1 MRISSLALLF
11 STGLL
16 TLSGCSSSDE
26 VGTPST
32 VSAVIDGAEDPD
44 IGDIL
49 ASVNGLDIGV
59 KEFQRAAA
67 GQTPKNG
74 KSLSHEERM
83 EVLNRLVDEKLLFLQ
98 AKDEG
103 VDMNPKV
110 QKVMVNTLLR
120 DKVYSSVK
128 NADFDQDT
136 LQAYFE
142 EHHAEFVVPE
152 KIQIKRIFVK
162 VTTVRENAEAKSIAE
177 GLHAQLVQ
185 NPTMFKELAIKHSDD
200 PYKRRGGDLGFISRE
215 GKPGIDPVI
224 VEKAFTMPVGKI
236 SAVFEAG
243 GGFNIIT
250 VENKRE
256 AISRTFE
263 QMRGS
268 VLRKVKN
275 ERYKGLYDEYVE
287 SIKGDRNISVNEDM
301 VDAIKIVAVRPTG
314 PGAPTRPTS
323 SGALPGPSAGKSAPK
338 GGVTPGKM
346 KTHPKGGKTR

>member
-11 STGLL
+11 STVTL
-16 TLSGCSSSDE
+16 TLSGCS
-26 VGTPST
+26 TPENTSTQST
-32 VSAVIDGAEDPD
+32 VSDDNSSAAQED
-44 IGDIL
+44 IGEVL
-49 ASVNGLDIGV
+49 ATVNGMDIGV
-59 KEFQRAAA
+59 KEFQRAAG

-83 EVLNRLVDEKLLFLQ
+83 EVLNRLVDEKVLFLQ
-98 AKDEG
+98 AKEEG

-128 NADFDQDT
+128 NADFDQAT

-142 EHHAEFVVPE
+142 EHHDEFVVPE

-162 VTTVRENAEAKSIAE
+162 TTTKRTAAEAKTIAQ
-177 GLHAQLVQ
+177 GLHAELVA
-185 NPTMFKELAIKHSDD
+185 NPSSFKEVAIKHSDD

-224 VEKAFTMPVGKI
+224 VEKAFTMPVGKL
-236 SAVFEAG
+236 SEVFEAG
-243 GGFNIIT
+243 GGFNIIA

-287 SIKGDRNISVNEDM
+287 SVKGTRTITINEDM
-301 VDAIKIVAVRPTG
+301 VDDIKVVAVRPTG
-314 PGAPTRPTS
+314 PGAPTRPS
-323 SGALPGPSAGKSAPK
+323 PSGATPGPSAGKSAPPA
-338 GGVTPGKM
+338 GAAPLKM
-346 KTHPKGGKTR
+346 KSAPKGR